1 MMNNIEFFVKLCV
14 FSMTIVF
21 SFGFISE
28 MIEIDKD
35 RRYTTSVTTIKNVGK
50 MSQIKCACE
59 CLSKGEECC
68 DASYDSQTHECT
80 IGTSGDNHAATEIFS
95 GSSLLLKTSRFF
107 GKYMNTSINFE

>member
-1 MMNNIEFFVKLCV
+1 MNNIGYFVKLFV
-14 FSMTIVF
+14 FSMTIDL

-28 MIEIDKD
+28 MFEIDKD
-35 RRYTTSVTTIKNVGK
+35 RRYTTSVTTTKNVGK
-50 MSQIKCACE
+50 MSQTKCAYE

-68 DASYDSQTHECT
+68 DASYNSQTHECT